1 MGAARDSSP
10 DPNRAGGLARL
21 PLSNRMRPLP
31 TFGIVPA
38 APPRPPTA
46 LWCSDARVSPPIPAR
61 FEVRPLAHQP
71 NLLDLAASQIFVPD
85 GKGFTDRR
93 MMLPESVNALSKNVW
108 FMSAG
113 FMNAISPRDT
123 VGSSPAEIDC
133 RSLQPIPVRSTGPPA
148 KSGPVPS
155 RGYPQDLLTIRNEI
169 GCSPLQP

>member
-1 MGAARDSSP
+1 MGAARDSSS
-10 DPNRAGGLARL
+10 DLNRAGDSVCP
-21 PLSNRMRPLP
+21 PLSNRMRPLL
-31 TFGIVPA
+31 TLGIVPA
-38 APPRPPTA
+38 LPPRPPDA
-46 LWCSDARVSPPIPAR
+46 PPSSDARVSPLLSAPAA
-61 FEVRPLAHQP
+61 VRLLGYQP
-71 NLLDLAASQIFVPD
+71 KLLDLAASQILVPD

-133 RSLQPIPVRSTGPPA
+133 RSLQPIPVRSTRPPA
-148 KSGPVPS
+148 RSGPVPS

-169 GCSPLQP
+169 GCRPLQP